1 MSKNAIQLLLPS
13 FSFNVTWQKLHRKQ
27 PRWNCSTSV
36 VETEFEGSSTLR
48 LSIPSLVLS
57 VSWTFARFFSLL
69 ISSLLNWSL
78 LTTRPISPF
87 LQKWIYSVKILSF
100 STFSKWAQSAKESII
115 TWTLGCIHNSEEPT
129 KWKKMHK
136 KRLENGKYSRW
147 PIKQAFFL
155 FLWDDPAFFNFYF
168 ARQATRARYFYS
180 KCLRNNDLNY
190 STVSTSLFR
199 KSRKVFSAVELARSE
214 IEESC
219 RNDTETIFLTS
230 CPWDKE

>member
-36 VETEFEGSSTLR
+36 EETEFEFSSMLR

-57 VSWTFARFFSLL
+57 VFWTFARFFSLL

-78 LTTRPISPF
+78 LLTTRPISPF
-87 LQKWIYSVKILSF
+87 LQKLIYFVKILSF

-155 FLWDDPAFFNFYF
+155 SFMRLP
-168 ARQATRARYFYS
+168 
-180 KCLRNNDLNY
+180 C
-190 STVSTSLFR
+190 
-199 KSRKVFSAVELARSE
+199 
-214 IEESC
+214 
-219 RNDTETIFLTS
+219 IF
-230 CPWDKE
+230 

>member
-27 PRWNCSTSV
+27 PRWNCSNSV

-57 VSWTFARFFSLL
+57 VFWTFARFFSLL

-87 LQKWIYSVKILSF
+87 LQKLIYFVKILSF
-100 STFSKWAQSAKESII
+100 STFSKWAQLAKESII

-136 KRLENGKYSRW
+136 RGLKMGNIHVDQLNRHFY
-147 PIKQAFFL
+147 FFW
-155 FLWDDPAFFNFYF
+155 WDDPAF
-168 ARQATRARYFYS
+168 
-180 KCLRNNDLNY
+180 LGNNNLY
-190 STVSTSLFR
+190 CSTVSTSLFR
-199 KSRKVFSAVELARSE
+199 KSSKVFSAVELARSE